1 MPDIKGLM
9 IIKKRKAKPPQQQRK
24 ITEIIKI
31 ISQKKRIKLF
41 IIIAFVSLIALF
53 FFIGDRGT
61 YKLFTFYNQKQDLVN
76 EIEQV
81 ETEKS
86 KLDTIQAKLKSD
98 PEYIEKVAREKYKMK
113 KKGERVYQVVEK

>member
-1 MPDIKGLM
+1 MK
-9 IIKKRKAKPPQQQRK
+9 IKKRRAKPPQQQRK

-41 IIIAFVSLIALF
+41 ILLAFISIIALF
-53 FFIGDRGT
+53 FIIGNRGT
-61 YKLFTFYNQKQDLVN
+61 YKLFTFYNQKQKLEN
-76 EIEQV
+76 EIEKL

-86 KLDTIQAKLKSD
+86 ALDTIQAKLESD

>member
-1 MPDIKGLM
+1 MR
-9 IIKKRKAKPPQQQRK
+9 IKKRTAKPPQQQRK

-41 IIIAFVSLIALF
+41 IIIAFVSLIVLF
-53 FFIGDRGT
+53 FLIGDRGT
-61 YKLFTFYNQKQDLVN
+61 YKLFTFYNQKQDLEN
-76 EIEQV
+76 EIIKLES
-81 ETEKS
+81 EKS
-86 KLDTIQAKLKSD
+86 VLDTIQNKLETD

>member
-1 MPDIKGLM
+1 MK
-9 IIKKRKAKPPQQQRK
+9 IKKRKAKPPQQQRK

-41 IIIAFVSLIALF
+41 IILTFVSLIVMF
-53 FFIGDRGT
+53 FMVGDRGT
-61 YKLFTFYNQKQDLVN
+61 YKLLTFYNQKQDLVN
-76 EIEQV
+76 EIEKL

-86 KLDTIQAKLKSD
+86 ELDTIQIKLESD